1 MRAWRSIVPTAALTA
16 AVLVASCGDGSTPSS
31 VPSPAAPSASPAS
44 TPTPTPSTPRLSPD
58 LVGVWNLSLRITEAT
73 GVGCVAETFRARIGE
88 PDAYSLSIRD
98 TGQVT
103 ISSPADGLSCS
114 FTAKAD
120 GDNGFTTYGV
130 PGFYTCVGEPRT
142 YKCADGTERRYYSF
156 GQDIDGKVSGGRIT
170 GTWMVFWYDV
180 TSDALYVEAKAQFSG
195 VK

>member
-1 MRAWRSIVPTAALTA
+1 MRAWQGVVSTAAFTA
-16 AVLVASCGDGSTPSS
+16 VVLVAACGDGSTPSS
-31 VPSPAAPSASPAS
+31 VPSPAAPSASPAPTS
-44 TPTPTPSTPRLSPD
+44 TPTPPTPRLSSD
-58 LVGVWNLSLRITEAT
+58 LIGVWNLSLRITEAT
-73 GVGCVAETFRARIGE
+73 GAGCVAEAFRARIGE
-88 PDAYSLSIRD
+88 PDAYALSISG

-103 ISSPADGLSCS
+103 ISSPSDGLSCS
-114 FTAKAD
+114 FTAKGD

-142 YKCADGTERRYYSF
+142 YTCADGTERRYYSF

-195 VK
+195 AK